1 MAAVAEVLDGAA
13 RKVRSLAKKQEK
25 FLQQDEELVDTTKLL
40 AKVIYDVAKLLEE
53 QECSATLPELIIE
66 GFDAEQVWAG
76 VELQNQ
82 HRLPEL
88 EARLQGI
95 DLAALAASPLLI
107 GKPRTKQEVEE
118 EKEVLEEEELQ
129 DELLSDNSDKD
140 EGDGEE
146 EGEDE
151 KEEEEDEVPPTDAD
165 ILNDPDFQNM
175 SDSDGDDLPLFG
187 DLSDDERDSEEGEG
201 TLKERERKGG
211 GRKTEVDDQFFKLS
225 DMEKFL
231 DAEDRK
237 EANPEEKDEEMDLF
251 DGGEE
256 EEDKVMYGEYYNDG
270 EEDAGSKGND
280 EEEDD
285 GEGEEDGSEGEEEE
299 IDDDEVEGG
308 EAKSSKPKRL
318 LLSDDDEDDEPKD
331 AKSSHEVQA
340 ERLARRI
347 GHLEEAAV
355 GGKGWQMGGEVAAP
369 ARGENSLLAEHLE
382 YDTAVRAAPVVT
394 EAVARRLEDI
404 VRQRVKDKA
413 WDDVERKVKPVED
426 PMEYKKKL
434 VLDQEKSKLSLAQV
448 YEEEFVKLAESAEA
462 ARTKAPAVGL
472 LDKEAEETP
481 AEVAAIRAA
490 MHGLFRRLDGLT
502 HLHYTPQQK
511 SAELRVVR
519 NLPTIAMEEV
529 APVAASNATL
539 LAPAEVVDKAKGELM
554 DQAEKS
560 ETDKKRERREK
571 KAKKSAIRKN
581 REAKEALVEKLNPLG
596 ALGTKY
602 SKQKAMKKLEE
613 AEKQGKVTTIKG
625 TKDKAIKSS
634 TSFFSSLQDE
644 VKTGSKE
651 KAHAKKKKQALKDI
665 NVASLKL

>member
-1 MAAVAEVLDGAA
+1 MAAVAEVLEGAA
-13 RKVRSLAKKQEK
+13 RKVRGLAKKQER

-40 AKVIYDVAKLLEE
+40 AKVLYDVSKLLEE
-53 QECSATLPELIIE
+53 QECAATLPELIIE
-66 GFDAEQVWAG
+66 GFDGEQVWAG

-88 EARLQGI
+88 EARLQGT
-95 DLAALAASPLLI
+95 DLAALAASPLLL
-107 GKPRTKQEVEE
+107 GKPRTKREVQE
-118 EKEVLEEEELQ
+118 EVLEEEEEEELQ
-129 DELLSDNSDKD
+129 GELPSDHSDKD
-140 EGDGEE
+140 EVNGES
-146 EGEDE
+146 ED
-151 KEEEEDEVPPTDAD
+151 EEEEKDEVPPNDAD

-187 DLSDDERDSEEGEG
+187 DLSDDERGSEGGEGGEG
-201 TLKERERKGG
+201 TFKEREKRGG

-237 EANPEEKDEEMDLF
+237 EANPEEEDEEMDLF

-256 EEDKVMYGEYYNDG
+256 EEEKVMYGEYFNDG
-270 EEDAGSKGND
+270 DPTAEEEEEEESEGD
-280 EEEDD
+280 EEEEGD
-285 GEGEEDGSEGEEEE
+285 GEGEEDEDGSEDEEEDSE
-299 IDDDEVEGG
+299 DDDVEGG
-308 EAKSSKPKRL
+308 EAKSSKSKRL
-318 LLSDDDEDDEPKD
+318 LLSDDDEDDEAKD
-331 AKSSHEVQA
+331 VKSSHEVQA

-355 GGKGWQMGGEVAAP
+355 GGKAWQMGGEVAAP
-369 ARGENSLLAEHLE
+369 ARGENSLLGEHLE

-448 YEEEFVKLAESAEA
+448 YEEEYVKLAESAEA
-462 ARTKAPAVGL
+462 AKTKAPSVGL

-481 AEVAAIRAA
+481 AEVAAIREA

-539 LAPAEVVDKAKGELM
+539 LGQAPRALSLVWSLSSCLSTRVVCLLSVVLCHVSAVLHL
-554 DQAEKS
+554 KS
-560 ETDKKRERREK
+560 CFRCLASKKV
-571 KAKKSAIRKN
+571 SC
-581 REAKEALVEKLNPLG
+581 AL
-596 ALGTKY
+596 
-602 SKQKAMKKLEE
+602 
-613 AEKQGKVTTIKG
+613 
-625 TKDKAIKSS
+625 
-634 TSFFSSLQDE
+634 
-644 VKTGSKE
+644 
-651 KAHAKKKKQALKDI
+651 
-665 NVASLKL
+665 